1 MKRST
6 VVVPWGEG
14 LHLRPAA
21 KLVHTAK
28 SFHSTIFLKAGGKI
42 ADLRSIVSII
52 SLCATMGATLDLE
65 VVGDDEH
72 DAVRAVEQMFSSH
85 NGADA
90 SQTTTKQ
97 M

>member
-6 VVVPWGEG
+6 VVVPWRDG

-21 KLVHTAK
+21 KLVRTAK
-28 SFHSTIFLKAGGKI
+28 NFHSTIFLKAGGKI

-65 VVGDDEH
+65 AMGDDEH
-72 DAVRAVEQMFSSH
+72 DAVRAVERVFSAHGSAH
-85 NGADA
+85 TIH
-90 SQTTTKQ
+90 TTTEQ